1 MLKIVGNIIWLLLG
15 GIELALLYAFA
26 GIVMLI
32 LIVTIP
38 WGIGAF
44 RLAAYALWPFGR
56 RTVRTPSAGS
66 ILGNV
71 IWIILAGWW
80 LALGHLIAALLCAIT
95 IIGIPFAVAHWRL
108 AGLALRP
115 LGVQIV
121 DIDAPAPAESV
132 EIQGPTL

>member
-1 MLKIVGNIIWLLLG
+1 VLKIIGNIIWLLLG
-15 GIELALLYAFA
+15 GIELAIAYAIA
-26 GIVMLI
+26 GIVMMI
-32 LIVTIP
+32 LIITIP
-38 WGIGAF
+38 WALGAF
-44 RLAAYALWPFGR
+44 RLAAYSLWPFGR

-80 LALGHLIAALLCAIT
+80 LAIGHLIAALLCAIT
-95 IIGIPFAVAHWRL
+95 IIGIPFAVVHWRL

-121 DIDAPAPAESV
+121 DADAPAPADSV
-132 EIQGPTL
+132 ELQQTSL

>member
-1 MLKIVGNIIWLLLG
+1 MLKIVGNIIWLLFG
-15 GIELALLYAFA
+15 GIELAIAYALA
-26 GIVMLI
+26 GIGMIVLI
-32 LIVTIP
+32 ITIP

-56 RTVRTPSAGS
+56 KTVRVPSAGS
-66 ILGNV
+66 LLGNV

-80 LALGHLIAALLCAIT
+80 LALGHLIAAFLCALT

-108 AGLALRP
+108 VGLALRP

-121 DIDAPAPAESV
+121 DADVPAPPNSV
-132 EIQGPTL
+132 EIQEPSL

>member
-1 MLKIVGNIIWLLLG
+1 MLKIIGNIIWLLLG
-15 GIELALLYAFA
+15 GIELALAYALA
-26 GIVMLI
+26 GIVMMI
-32 LIVTIP
+32 LIITIP

-44 RLAAYALWPFGR
+44 RLAGYSLWPFGR
-56 RTVRTPSAGS
+56 KSVRTPSTGS

-80 LALGHLIAALLCAIT
+80 LALGHLLAAVICAIT

-121 DIDAPAPAESV
+121 NSGAPAPADSV
-132 EIQGPTL
+132 EVQGTSL